1 MSAAGTDNTD
11 GVAKPIVWQLLT
23 AVESTDNPRESIVL
37 DEAIVVTTGH
47 IHPSRFSQA
56 GLQVP
61 AKHDALRPSRRRL
74 GTWLVVWC
82 LALGLPQATQVQ
94 AQSDEAVINRE
105 YPLKALFLYNFG
117 SYIEWPA
124 EAFASAQA
132 PFVIGVLGSAP
143 VESTLKELAATKTI
157 AGRRIVVEQFS
168 SAEKV
173 QPCQI
178 LFIARNVSPQQK
190 RVALDKLKN
199 HHVLIVGESQGFAGQ
214 GGSVNFFIESNK
226 VRFEINPE
234 SAKQRQLKISSKL
247 LSLAKIV
254 PGN

>member
-1 MSAAGTDNTD
+1 MRAGGGLLCT
-11 GVAKPIVWQLLT
+11 VAL
-23 AVESTDNPRESIVL
+23 AC
-37 DEAIVVTTGH
+37 
-47 IHPSRFSQA
+47 
-56 GLQVP
+56 
-61 AKHDALRPSRRRL
+61 
-74 GTWLVVWC
+74 C
-82 LALGLPQATQVQ
+82 LAVVSASWVV
-94 AQSDEAVINRE
+94 AQQSSDDGVINRE

-124 EAFASAQA
+124 EAFAGPQA

-157 AGRRIVVEQFS
+157 AGRRIVVERFS
-168 SAEKV
+168 SAEQV
-173 QPCQI
+173 EPCQI
-178 LFIARNVSPQQK
+178 LFIARNVSPQQQ
-190 RVALDKLKN
+190 RVAMDKLKN

-214 GGSVNFFIESNK
+214 GGAVNFFIESNK

-254 PGN
+254 SSN